1 MKVNKQTDEQ
11 SDFKK
16 GHKRTSEKLNV
27 VRIVFIITEERIT
40 ELEDRIGKVHK
51 NVSQRAKNMDNM
63 KEVKLSQR

>member
-1 MKVNKQTDEQ
+1 MKVNEQTDEQ
-11 SDFKK
+11 SNFKK

-40 ELEDRIGKVHK
+40 ELADRIEKVHK

-63 KEVKLSQR
+63 KERLN